1 MPYRFSKYSNLMINK
16 EKDILGNLQSG
27 YWTKISKEV
36 YDILALGIDKNYS
49 IEQLKLNLYDDE
61 DRDYISVLYEN
72 LCFLGIIDDENN
84 KSIIRNKIASFEI
97 THRCNLKCKH
107 CCVDADQIVSKK
119 EDLSTDEIK
128 QILDMLI
135 KWNPERIMLS
145 GGEPML
151 RPDFIELL
159 MYLKENYTGE
169 IIISTNATL
178 INENNVEIISKY
190 AHQIDVS
197 VDGIDEES
205 CSIIRGPGVFD
216 KVMKGVKLLKGTG
229 FEKISLSMVVS
240 DKNEHLKEQFNLL
253 NNRLGTKAVF
263 RGFSAVGRGKKNKSY
278 FSEYGENEVYIS
290 DNYLNDDFNELIGI
304 CCCKGGRQEL
314 FISYNGDVYPCP
326 LFIKKE
332 FLIGNML
339 KVDKVEN
346 LEKFKE
352 NGMYNYNL
360 TDIVNFE
367 NNKDCIDCKVNLFCW
382 TCPGKLNE
390 LNGNKFALKDKCRKI
405 KPVLYKRIW
414 GE

>member
-1 MPYRFSKYSNLMINK
+1 M
-16 EKDILGNLQSG
+16 
-27 YWTKISKEV
+27 
-36 YDILALGIDKNYS
+36 
-49 IEQLKLNLYDDE
+49 
-61 DRDYISVLYEN
+61 
-72 LCFLGIIDDENN
+72 
-84 KSIIRNKIASFEI
+84 
-97 THRCNLKCKH
+97 
-107 CCVDADQIVSKK
+107 
-119 EDLSTDEIK
+119 
-128 QILDMLI
+128 
-135 KWNPERIMLS
+135 
-145 GGEPML
+145 
-151 RPDFIELL
+151 
-159 MYLKENYTGE
+159 
-169 IIISTNATL
+169 
-178 INENNVEIISKY
+178 
-190 AHQIDVS
+190 
-197 VDGIDEES
+197 
-205 CSIIRGPGVFD
+205 
-216 KVMKGVKLLKGTG
+216 
-229 FEKISLSMVVS
+229 
-240 DKNEHLKEQFNLL
+240 
-253 NNRLGTKAVF
+253 
-263 RGFSAVGRGKKNKSY
+263 
-278 FSEYGENEVYIS
+278 S